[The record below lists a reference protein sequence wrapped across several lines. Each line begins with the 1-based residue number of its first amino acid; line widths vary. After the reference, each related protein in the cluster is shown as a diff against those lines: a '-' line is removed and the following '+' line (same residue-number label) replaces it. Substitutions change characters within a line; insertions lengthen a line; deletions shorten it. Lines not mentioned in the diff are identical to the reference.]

1 MAASAQQ
8 RMSLFSLLALVVG
21 SMIGAGVFSLP
32 RTFAA
37 ATDPFGAIIAWCIA
51 RWRGSFR
58 PWRSASLTWT
68 RASTLPHIAGFYDH
82 RGVLSALV
90 AALSHVGSN

>member
-21 SMIGAGVFSLP
+21 SMIGTGVFSLP
-32 RTFAA
+32 RTFAS

-51 RWRGSFR
+51 GSGMYTLAGVFPALAERQPDLDFGRLRFR
-58 PWRSASLTWT
+58 
-68 RASTLPHIAGFYDH
+68 I
-82 RGVLSALV
+82 
-90 AALSHVGSN
+90 